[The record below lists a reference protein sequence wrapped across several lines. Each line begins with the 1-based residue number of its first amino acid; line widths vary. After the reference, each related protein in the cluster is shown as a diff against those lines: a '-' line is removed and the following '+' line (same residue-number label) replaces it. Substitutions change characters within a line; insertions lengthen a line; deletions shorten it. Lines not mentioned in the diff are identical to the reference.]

1 MSKKLY
7 FENRAK
13 IDGRG
18 FFKQHIRENESKQIC
33 EFSVP
38 KYEFCIDINGRRKF
52 KNRVSCYGKIR

>member
-13 IDGRG
+13 IDGGG
-18 FFKQHIRENESKQIC
+18 FFKRYIRDNESKQIC

-38 KYEFCIDINGRRKF
+38 KYEFCIDINGRRKL
-52 KNRVSCYGKIR
+52 KN